1 MPHTRT
7 DAGTIAVMLMTI
19 LKIVA
24 GLAVLGIITMLLI
37 AVVSGLRS
45 SASALGHGE
54 DNDDNSG
61 VG

>member
-1 MPHTRT
+1 MAP
-7 DAGTIAVMLMTI
+7 MLMTI

-45 SASALGHGE
+45 SASALGHRE

>member
-1 MPHTRT
+1 MF
-7 DAGTIAVMLMTI
+7 DMLLTI

-24 GLAVLGIITMLLI
+24 GLAAVGIITMLLI

-45 SASALGHGE
+45 SANALGNRE
-54 DNDDNSG
+54 DHDDNSG

>member
-1 MPHTRT
+1 MAP
-7 DAGTIAVMLMTI
+7 MLMTI

-37 AVVSGLRS
+37 AVVSGLRG
-45 SASALGHGE
+45 SASALGHRE

>member
-1 MPHTRT
+1 MATM
-7 DAGTIAVMLMTI
+7 ILTI
-19 LKIVA
+19 LKVVA

-45 SASALGHGE
+45 SASALGHRE
-54 DNDDNSG
+54 DHDDDSG